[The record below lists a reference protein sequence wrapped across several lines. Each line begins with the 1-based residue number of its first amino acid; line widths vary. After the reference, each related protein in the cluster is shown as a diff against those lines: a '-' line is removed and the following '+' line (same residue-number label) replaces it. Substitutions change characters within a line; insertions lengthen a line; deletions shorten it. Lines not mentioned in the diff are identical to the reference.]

1 MITGVTLLVLLAI
14 GAPVAFAIAL
24 GIAAYIGSGTFSIDL
39 LPQRIFAGMDSF
51 TILAIPL
58 FVLAGKRG
66 LSA

>member
-1 MITGVTLLVLLAI
+1 MITGVTLLALLAI

-24 GIAAYIGSGTFSIDL
+24 GLVAYISTGTFGIDL

-58 FVLAGKRG
+58 LFWPAN
-66 LSA
+66 